1 MKLTF
6 LLAVIVMTAAGIVV
20 FMFRQDSVHCIA
32 NINYI
37 RGGETFSV
45 IASHDMRNGQGII
58 AITGRLTDSA
68 HKVISLSKIIRF
80 TYQREGDLYL
90 ARSTLIEPSPDNQ
103 MSLEEQ
109 QKWLPAFSLPSG
121 RHFRLSLKG
130 QACRR
135 GYSILGRYRFTF
147 AKSDVVNVAFAVVAR
162 TAWPVV
168 IL

>member
-68 HKVISLSKIIRF
+68 HKLS
-80 TYQREGDLYL
+80 
-90 ARSTLIEPSPDNQ
+90 A
-103 MSLEEQ
+103 
-109 QKWLPAFSLPSG
+109 
-121 RHFRLSLKG
+121 
-130 QACRR
+130 
-135 GYSILGRYRFTF
+135 
-147 AKSDVVNVAFAVVAR
+147 
-162 TAWPVV
+162 
-168 IL
+168 

>member
-1 MKLTF
+1 MVKLTF

-80 TYQREGDLYL
+80 TYQREGNLYL

-109 QKWLPAFSLPSG
+109 QKWLPAFFISVGATFPFVIKRTGLQTWVFYSG
-121 RHFRLSLKG
+121 
-130 QACRR
+130 
-135 GYSILGRYRFTF
+135 
-147 AKSDVVNVAFAVVAR
+147 
-162 TAWPVV
+162 PVP
-168 IL
+168 LYLCEK